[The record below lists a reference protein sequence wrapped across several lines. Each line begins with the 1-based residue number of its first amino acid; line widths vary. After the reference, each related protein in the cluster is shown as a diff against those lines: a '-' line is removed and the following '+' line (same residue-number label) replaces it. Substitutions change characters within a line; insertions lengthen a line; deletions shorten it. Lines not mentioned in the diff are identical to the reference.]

1 MPVDLLLKGGV
12 VMTEGGLILA
22 NIAITGEQIVGITAL
37 SESPAARRVVDVAGL
52 HLLPGLIDTH
62 SHHREP
68 GFTDKE
74 DIITATRACAAGGV
88 TVSVAMPNVSPPPT
102 TPEILRD
109 MFALYE
115 KKAIVDYNVNAAGT
129 VVEEIPRLARLG
141 ILAFKVFMVVDTGRS
156 YPHMPGIGV
165 HDHGKLMAIF
175 EAVAKTGLPIMVHPH
190 DQELMDHIEQGF
202 WAKGERDFRA
212 YAKAYSAND
221 GVIWDTAVGVLLRL
235 QQATGVRLHVL
246 HLQTSLCAKML
257 RAAKDEGRPVTSEVN
272 PWALWLG
279 NDWKNIERLGSYALS
294 YYVPPKQ
301 AEATWQAVLDGTA
314 DVIATDHAPHL
325 KEEKEAGWTDGW
337 KAHTGTPSTQYYL
350 SLLLTDVLNGRIPLE
365 RAVAL
370 ISTRPAKLFGLY
382 PQKGAIRVG
391 ADADI
396 VAVDMAA
403 ENTITNESVLSKCG
417 WTPFAGRKV
426 RGIPVHTLL
435 RGQFVFE
442 KGEVVGQPGYGRL
455 ARPQSSTTGT
465 TGNRS

>member
-12 VMTEGGLILA
+12 VMTEGGLIPA

-115 KKAIVDYNVNAAGT
+115 KKAMVDYNVNAAGT
-129 VVEEIPRLARLG
+129 VVEEIPRLAPLG

-221 GVIWDTAVGVLLRL
+221 GVIWDTAVGMLLRL

-246 HLQTSLCAKML
+246 HLQTSLCAKN
-257 RAAKDEGRPVTSEVN
+257 S
-272 PWALWLG
+272 
-279 NDWKNIERLGSYALS
+279 
-294 YYVPPKQ
+294 
-301 AEATWQAVLDGTA
+301 
-314 DVIATDHAPHL
+314 
-325 KEEKEAGWTDGW
+325 
-337 KAHTGTPSTQYYL
+337 
-350 SLLLTDVLNGRIPLE
+350 
-365 RAVAL
+365 
-370 ISTRPAKLFGLY
+370 
-382 PQKGAIRVG
+382 
-391 ADADI
+391 
-396 VAVDMAA
+396 
-403 ENTITNESVLSKCG
+403 
-417 WTPFAGRKV
+417 
-426 RGIPVHTLL
+426 
-435 RGQFVFE
+435 
-442 KGEVVGQPGYGRL
+442 
-455 ARPQSSTTGT
+455 
-465 TGNRS
+465 